1 MNISHYNRDGDF
13 WRTWVMLRLI
23 TMGICMYLWWSCFFF
38 FSDGVHIC
46 GDREACTS
54 ASVSKE
60 QAAMLVPYIA
70 RFISYCAPEQI
81 RLAPEKCMYLYLREF
96 YLMGTNAVKS
106 CLVCM
111 LMLFIVGV
119 AVIAVC
125 KRFKDQVML
134 LGTPMR
140 GVAPLQAAV
149 RKLQNSSEHLTTLHP
164 EFLLLCLLA
173 KCYKTGL
180 SILEEDIFEVDQPRD
195 LFLYCYYGW
204 VVSAKTFQLLW
215 LSFLGNSSCYHVH
228 FNLLVS
234 IPFLIRHF
242 TFFIHMV

>member
-1 MNISHYNRDGDF
+1 M
-13 WRTWVMLRLI
+13 
-23 TMGICMYLWWSCFFF
+23 
-38 FSDGVHIC
+38 HIC

-106 CLVCM
+106 CLVCI
-111 LMLFIVGV
+111 LMLFIVGF

-195 LFLYCYYGW
+195 LFLYWY
-204 VVSAKTFQLLW
+204 
-215 LSFLGNSSCYHVH
+215 
-228 FNLLVS
+228 
-234 IPFLIRHF
+234 
-242 TFFIHMV
+242 